1 MAMFLGHSA
10 AFAQVAG
17 GPPDAQAVPAVLAL
31 EDAIA
36 RSLEHNLTILGLTYA
51 VGEQRGQQ
59 RIARSRLLP
68 DLTGEFSGLEQ
79 RLNLSA
85 MGIEIP
91 LPGFDNTVGPFG
103 VLDWRA
109 RLSQTVYSASNLRN
123 HRATGEAVRASELS
137 LDDARDLITLTVGRT
152 YFEALAARARVEAT
166 RAQVET
172 ATAIHERAVQQQDA
186 GLATPLDVNRAYA
199 QTLTSQHRLA
209 TLEADFA
216 KQKID
221 LLRLTGLR
229 PTDAYD
235 LEQRVQFSPEPRV
248 SLDQA
253 VNDAMQRR
261 SDLQAAEARVRAAEL
276 TLSAARGERTPSVD
290 LAADYGASLAIGK
303 PLTNT
308 YRISGMLRVPL
319 WDNGRIGGQ
328 VEQSLSALSRR
339 RLERDDLRAQIE
351 ADVRKGY
358 VDLRAAEIGVKVA
371 ELNVQVARETLGL
384 TRQRFEAG
392 VSDNVA
398 VVQSQQ
404 SLAATE
410 FDQINS
416 VLVHQLAILELA
428 RSTGQAAESVSRSQ
442 P

>member
-1 MAMFLGHSA
+1 MFLGHA
-10 AFAQVAG
+10 AGLAQVAG
-17 GPPDAQAVPAVLAL
+17 EPRGTQTVASVLTL
-31 EDAIA
+31 EDAIERA
-36 RSLEHNLTILGLTYA
+36 LAHNLTILGLTYA
-51 VGEQRGQQ
+51 VDEQRGQQ
-59 RIARSRLLP
+59 RIAKSRRLP
-68 DLTGEFSGLEQ
+68 DLTGEFGALEQ

-85 MGIEIP
+85 MGIESP
-91 LPGFDNTVGPFG
+91 LPGFENAVGPFG

-109 RLSQTVYSASNLRN
+109 RLSQTVYKASDLRN
-123 HRATGEAVRASELS
+123 HEATGEAVRASELS
-137 LDDARDLITLTVGRT
+137 LADARDLITLTVART

-172 ATAIHERAVQQQDA
+172 ATAIHEKAVQQQDA

-209 TLEADFA
+209 TLEAAFA

-235 LEQRVQFSPEPRV
+235 LEPRVRFSSEPRA
-248 SLDQA
+248 SLEQA

-276 TLSAARGERTPSVD
+276 TLSAARSERAPSAD
-290 LAADYGASLAIGK
+290 LAADFGASLAIGK

-308 YRISGMLRVPL
+308 YTISGILRVPL
-319 WDNGRIGGQ
+319 WDNGRVGGQ
-328 VEQSLSALSRR
+328 VEQSLAALSRR

-358 VDLRAAEIGVKVA
+358 VDLRAAAIGVQVA
-371 ELNVQVARETLGL
+371 ELNVQVARESLGL

-410 FDQINS
+410 LDHITS
-416 VLVHQLAILELA
+416 VLLHQLAILELA
-428 RSTGQAAESVSRSQ
+428 RSTGHAAGTTSRSQ